1 MKTIFINCIVILL
14 LLSGCGKS
22 DSRLYLESINTVIET
37 DPRLAISKLDSIKDR
52 EFNNSDRAYF
62 NLLTIKSHDKA
73 YIEHKND
80 SLIKE
85 VLAFYENNQGE
96 DYAEA
101 LYYGGRVYSDI
112 GNYPTS
118 LNYFHRAL
126 DELPDNDANRRPRGQ
141 VVSQLGRLLIELR
154 IYSQAIPY
162 LEKSIEYDKL
172 DQDSF
177 NIAFDYDLLKTAYLG
192 TKDYEKAELC
202 AKNSI
207 LFGSNLPHEDK
218 IYFKGNLAQ
227 VKFHNGELDTAL
239 IIIRSVVDDSIP
251 KESEPYIWADA
262 SQIYYKNCIYD
273 SAYVFAKKI
282 VQDERLP
289 NKRIGYYMLMKPE
302 IQDQLQ
308 IDTLLSYYKNFG
320 DYVERYLN
328 QHDSQQALM
337 QTSMYNYEL
346 HERESKEAKSSRD
359 RILKILVCLLIITLV
374 FVILTLYFK
383 LRVRT
388 REIELN
394 KAKQRIDDLLTKLEI
409 LTKSDD
415 IEKEESTE
423 VLIQEKRNELLFIAN
438 QNVIVDSIHYNKI
451 TEVYDILLSK
461 IKDGGT
467 IDSDLWME
475 IESQVNLKSP
485 NFIKNLQILADGSL
499 NETEIKTCYLIKVGL
514 SPTQLSKVLNI
525 TKGAVSSRRE
535 GIGMKVLGEKI
546 SVKIVDRVIRL
557 L

>member
-1 MKTIFINCIVILL
+1 MKTVFPYSIIILL
-14 LLSGCGKS
+14 LLSCCGKS
-22 DSRLYLESINTVIET
+22 DNRLRLESINAIAET
-37 DPRLAISKLDSIKDR
+37 DGRQALAMLDSVKDLDYSKK
-52 EFNNSDRAYF
+52 ERAYF
-62 NLLTIKSHDKA
+62 NLLTIKSRDKA
-73 YIEHKND
+73 YIDHQND

-85 VLAFYENNQGE
+85 VLEYYEKNEGE

-101 LYYGGRVYSDI
+101 LYYGGRVYSDL

-118 LNYFHRAL
+118 LEYFHRAL
-126 DELPDNDANRRPRGQ
+126 DELPDDDGDHRLIGH

-154 IYSQAIPY
+154 LYNQAIPY
-162 LEKSIEYDKL
+162 LEKSIEYDEL
-172 DQDSF
+172 DRDSF
-177 NIAFDYDLLKTAYLG
+177 NLAFDYDLIKTAYLG
-192 TKDYEKAELC
+192 EKNYEIAEEFVRKACEVGC
-202 AKNSI
+202 
-207 LFGSNLPHEDK
+207 NLPKENK
-218 IYFKGNLAQ
+218 IYFKSGLAE
-227 VKFHNGELDTAL
+227 VKMHRGENDSAL
-239 IIIRSVVDDSIP
+239 MFIRKIIDRISTDN
-251 KESEPYIWADA
+251 EPYIWADA
-262 SQIYYKNCIYD
+262 SQIYYKNGIYD
-273 SAYVFAKKI
+273 TAYIYAKKI

-289 NKRIGYYMLMKPE
+289 NKRIGYYMLMRPE
-302 IQDQLQ
+302 IKTR
-308 IDTLLSYYKNFG
+308 IPVDTLIFYYDNFAKYIE
-320 DYVERYLN
+320 DYLN
-328 QHDSQQALM
+328 CHDSQQALM

-388 REIELN
+388 RDIELN
-394 KAKQRIDDLLTKLEI
+394 KAKQRIDDLLTELEI

-423 VLIQEKRNELLFIAN
+423 VSIQEKRNELLFIAN
-438 QNVIVDSIHYNKI
+438 QNFIIDSIANKI

-461 IKDGGT
+461 IENGGI
-467 IDSDLWME
+467 IDSELWMK
-475 IESQVNLKSP
+475 IETQVNLKSS
-485 NFIKNLQILADGSL
+485 NFIKNLQILAGGSL

-535 GIGMKVLGEKI
+535 CIGMKVLGEKI
-546 SVKIVDRVIRL
+546 SVTIVDRVIRL